1 MYVIINQLSS
11 NYILILMLFTL
22 EMNIFSK
29 HNSAPPLHGGLCII
43 IFLVLIGVAIFF
55 SLILLS
61 SLHIKDTNTFL

>member
-1 MYVIINQLSS
+1 MYVIINQLSC
-11 NYILILMLFTL
+11 NYILILMLVTL

-29 HNSAPPLHGGLCII
+29 HNSPPPHGGLCII
-43 IFLVLIGVAIFF
+43 MFLVLIGVAIFF

>member
-1 MYVIINQLSS
+1 MYVIINQLSC
-11 NYILILMLFTL
+11 NYILILMLVTL

-29 HNSAPPLHGGLCII
+29 HNSPLPLHGGLCII

-61 SLHIKDTNTFL
+61 SLRIKDTNTFL